1 MILPINHFNG
11 NSVAENIIWKKF
23 RDFIPEDFVS
33 FHNYYIGIRQPD
45 IILLVPNKGILII
58 EIKGYYAKNILDV
71 PDNSIIRFKNKPN
84 EPSPF
89 SQAITYRNILINDF
103 LKPNSL
109 ESIFVTCAVCYP
121 YITKEEYVS
130 KGLNKISH
138 ERLTITADDLESQCT
153 LLNKIE
159 DVFNLLYEHV
169 HHIDLDRYGFNRDLV
184 EKTGNIISPNFRIDI
199 CEDAENKD
207 EIEEYEQLVKSEEI
221 EDMIEDVSERKFYSR
236 LLYVKDSSRFQEDE
250 INGLMHQWKLGT
262 NIYFYTSDSS
272 LLGSVLER
280 VQNLLR
286 ELALEDKEYF
296 EFKGNK
302 TFLFNSGL
310 ISELDVELDILNG
323 ENYGKYSH

>member
-23 RDFIPEDFVS
+23 KDFIPEEFVS

-45 IILLVPNKGILII
+45 IILLVPNRGILII

-109 ESIFVTCAVCYP
+109 ESVFVTCAVCYP

-138 ERLTITADDLESQCT
+138 ERLTITAEDLESQCT

-159 DVFNLLYEHV
+159 DISYFTSIYQSFS
-169 HHIDLDRYGFNRDLV
+169 IY
-184 EKTGNIISPNFRIDI
+184 IILTNSYVVCKSIGKNKSILHNCSTTTSPPFRI
-199 CEDAENKD
+199 
-207 EIEEYEQLVKSEEI
+207 V
-221 EDMIEDVSERKFYSR
+221 
-236 LLYVKDSSRFQEDE
+236 
-250 INGLMHQWKLGT
+250 
-262 NIYFYTSDSS
+262 
-272 LLGSVLER
+272 
-280 VQNLLR
+280 
-286 ELALEDKEYF
+286 
-296 EFKGNK
+296 
-302 TFLFNSGL
+302 
-310 ISELDVELDILNG
+310 
-323 ENYGKYSH
+323 